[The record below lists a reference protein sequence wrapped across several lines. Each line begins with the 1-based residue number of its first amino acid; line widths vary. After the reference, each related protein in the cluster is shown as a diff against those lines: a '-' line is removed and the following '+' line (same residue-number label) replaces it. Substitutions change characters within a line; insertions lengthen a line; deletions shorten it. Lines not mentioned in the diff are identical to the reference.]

1 MGSFLSLCLLFLP
14 SPYCPVFSQVILHTP
29 LKLLLNRSLPCLLS
43 LLCSYLNK
51 QKGGSSSPHWRNH
64 WFSNS
69 AFLGCTIFQQGCWSG
84 VESKI
89 YFFYFLNSF
98 EKKKKKKCSRS
109 SRADLGEAPLAVK
122 HPALYSC
129 LTLHLP
135 SLFLF
140 FETSGGS
147 LKEAPPGP
155 VGTPKM
161 APLPVLKAHLPEFL
175 RGKIEAMMMYIL
187 DCKQNGDI
195 SRLCLWKIQS
205 GETGGYI
212 SHIRCS

>member
-1 MGSFLSLCLLFLP
+1 MDASKPVLRQLKGRFQKLQIVVSLKDFFSLRMGSFLSLCLLFLP

-98 EKKKKKKCSRS
+98 EKKKKKNV
-109 SRADLGEAPLAVK
+109 AGAP
-122 HPALYSC
+122 
-129 LTLHLP
+129 
-135 SLFLF
+135 
-140 FETSGGS
+140 GQ
-147 LKEAPPGP
+147 
-155 VGTPKM
+155 
-161 APLPVLKAHLPEFL
+161 
-175 RGKIEAMMMYIL
+175 I
-187 DCKQNGDI
+187 
-195 SRLCLWKIQS
+195 
-205 GETGGYI
+205 
-212 SHIRCS
+212 